1 MADQEQ
7 NLKRLGD
14 LVFLTHLGIIK
25 HGIWDTDFKDSYLEI
40 CIPYSKI
47 MVSTGTALL
56 FLIFKV
62 CEIPGLKF

>member
-1 MADQEQ
+1 M
-7 NLKRLGD
+7 LKRLGD
-14 LVFLTHLGIIK
+14 VVFLTHHLGVIK

-47 MVSTGTALL
+47 IVSTGTVLL

-62 CEIPGLKF
+62 CEISGLKF

>member
-7 NLKRLGD
+7 NLNRLGD

-25 HGIWDTDFKDSYLEI
+25 HGICDTDFKDSYLEI

-47 MVSTGTALL
+47 MVSTGIELL